1 MFILTILTA
10 VFLWWRWADEGLC
23 PRPAWLRVRSSTDVV
38 IGSDESEQSTEW
50 REVCVESLSLCTQT
64 DFISTAIERHVFTII
79 GRNMFSNISC
89 YVCDHLSCCQY
100 LRSLCSVWPFYWH
113 TSVNLVSSQAWLVT
127 LFVLCGPTQLG
138 CPCWL
143 STVTSH
149 EWVSEWVSLYMALSK
164 GKESQCVE
172 SQWNKNI

>member
-64 DFISTAIERHVFTII
+64 DFISTTIERQCIYNYWKKHV
-79 GRNMFSNISC
+79 
-89 YVCDHLSCCQY
+89 
-100 LRSLCSVWPFYWH
+100 
-113 TSVNLVSSQAWLVT
+113 
-127 LFVLCGPTQLG
+127 
-138 CPCWL
+138 
-143 STVTSH
+143 
-149 EWVSEWVSLYMALSK
+149 
-164 GKESQCVE
+164 
-172 SQWNKNI
+172 